1 MSERQQYLTRVARCF
16 AYDFAQ
22 NGITLP
28 FFGLIRR

>member
-16 AYDFAQ
+16 AYDFAH

-28 FFGLIRR
+28 FFGSFRR